1 MNKTNEWF
9 INWFDSKY
17 YHILYKD
24 RSQAEA
30 NNFIKQLVNN
40 LILDPE
46 KNVLDL
52 GCGKGTVTSE
62 LLESVFQIME
72 SKMDDLNDSPAAK
85 KKVFN
90 VLVECLQNLYHHID
104 DFDNENVVVNPAGD
118 KKSAIFS
125 IIRNEDD
132 YNIVTGNFIYPKNV
146 EDVTSKIDYI
156 NSLNRDELKAYYK
169 EVLNNGEL
177 SEKGGGGLG
186 LIDIAK
192 KSRNKLQYSFREIDE
207 DYSFFTLTVKIL
219 K

>member
-1 MNKTNEWF
+1 MATST
-9 INWFDSKY
+9 FD
-17 YHILYKD
+17 LY
-24 RSQAEA
+24 
-30 NNFIKQLVNN
+30 N
-40 LILDPE
+40 LME
-46 KNVLDL
+46 RNNVLL
-52 GCGKGTVTSE
+52 AFKGTVTSE

-72 SKMDDLNDSPAAK
+72 SKMDDLNDSPATK

-104 DFDNENVVVNPAGD
+104 DFDNENVVVNSAGD

-125 IIRNEDD
+125 IIRNEDA

>member
-1 MNKTNEWF
+1 MRSIYYICYSYMPTST
-9 INWFDSKY
+9 FD
-17 YHILYKD
+17 LY
-24 RSQAEA
+24 
-30 NNFIKQLVNN
+30 N
-40 LILDPE
+40 LME
-46 KNVLDL
+46 RNNVLL
-52 GCGKGTVTSE
+52 AFKGTVTSE

-72 SKMDDLNDSPAAK
+72 SKMDDLNDSPATK

-104 DFDNENVVVNPAGD
+104 DFDNENVVVNSAGD

-125 IIRNEDD
+125 IIRNEDA

>member
-1 MNKTNEWF
+1 MTTTT
-9 INWFDSKY
+9 FD
-17 YHILYKD
+17 LY
-24 RSQAEA
+24 
-30 NNFIKQLVNN
+30 N
-40 LILDPE
+40 LMERD
-46 KNVLDL
+46 NVLL
-52 GCGKGTVTSE
+52 AFKGTVTSG
-62 LLESVFQIME
+62 LLDSVFQIME
-72 SKMDDLNDSPAAK
+72 SKMVDLNDSPATK

-104 DFDNENVVVNPAGD
+104 DFDKDNFMDASGS

-125 IIRNEDD
+125 ISRNDEA

-146 EDVTSKIDYI
+146 QEVTNKIDHI
-156 NSLNRDELKAYYK
+156 NSLERDELKAYYK
-169 EVLNNGEL
+169 EVLNNGKL

-192 KSRNKLQYSFREIDE
+192 KSRSKLQYSFKEIDD